1 MTSRI
6 LLETNPHAQRSPA
19 GHATWGPHSEQPDSD
34 PAVIRATWLRST
46 TAAVALAAILTGC
59 TSGAWDTSVDVSP
72 LATRTTGKTQLPADS
87 GSAEVDRR
95 PQPKATVEKGSG
107 QLVGQGGAGG
117 AQFAAEENGD
127 ITLNFVNANVRD
139 VADAVLGQMLHL
151 NYTVDP
157 KAQATITM
165 QTSKPIT
172 RDAVLPLL
180 ENALAANGIALV
192 RSDDLYRL
200 VPLANAAR
208 SGSMPTSVR
217 APAPRAARYS
227 LQGIPLK
234 NASALPLQKRL

>member
-34 PAVIRATWLRST
+34 RAVIRATWLRST

-117 AQFAAEENGD
+117 AQVPAGRNRG
-127 ITLNFVNANVRD
+127 ITLTFGNATVGD
-139 VADAVLGQMLHL
+139 VAD
-151 NYTVDP
+151 P
-157 KAQATITM
+157 
-165 QTSKPIT
+165 
-172 RDAVLPLL
+172 
-180 ENALAANGIALV
+180 
-192 RSDDLYRL
+192 
-200 VPLANAAR
+200 VP
-208 SGSMPTSVR
+208 GP
-217 APAPRAARYS
+217 
-227 LQGIPLK
+227 Q
-234 NASALPLQKRL
+234 